1 MMNLKLNRCVM
12 LLAIFAIAFNLFSN
26 SLYGSAVKSSADQS
40 LSVLKDIKTPQNLGQ
55 SLLEDLDV
63 SEVEEDFEEE
73 STDNDDDES
82 DVFTN
87 FFSSHVT
94 FQNYLFASSTPY
106 LKPLRS
112 QEIPLF
118 LLFENIRL

>member
-1 MMNLKLNRCVM
+1 MMYLKLNRCVM
-12 LLAIFAIAFNLFSN
+12 LLAIFAIAFNLFNN
-26 SLYGSAVKSSADQS
+26 SLFGSAIKLSTHQS
-40 LSVLKDIKTPQNLGQ
+40 QTVLKDLKTFQILGQ

-73 STDNDDDES
+73 SSDIDDDES
-82 DVFTN
+82 DVFIH
-87 FFSSHVT
+87 FLSSYVI
-94 FQNYLFASSTPY
+94 FQNYLFASSAPY

-112 QEIPLF
+112 QEVPLF